1 MEENESIKNTK
12 NENILK
18 IKELLKDLVNVKNM
32 TSNKGNNIANQ
43 FLIYGNGWTL
53 FQSYNSPI
61 AMVCRGVTYIFKD
74 WEYSITTGKYRNQFL
89 NETKKETRAKLKSGE
104 YIAVDFEV

>member
-1 MEENESIKNTK
+1 MEENEMNK
-12 NENILK
+12 NILK
-18 IKELLKDLVNVKNM
+18 VKEVLSKVVNVENM
-32 TSNKGNNIANQ
+32 QSNKGNDIANQ

-89 NETKKETRAKLKSGE
+89 NETKKETEAKLKSGE
-104 YIAVDFEV
+104 YIAVDFEVY